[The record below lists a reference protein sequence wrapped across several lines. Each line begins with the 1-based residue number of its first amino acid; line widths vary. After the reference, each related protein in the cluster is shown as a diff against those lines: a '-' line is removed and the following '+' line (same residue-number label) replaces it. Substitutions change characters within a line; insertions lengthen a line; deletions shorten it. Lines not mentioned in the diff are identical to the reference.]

1 MSKSKKVANEYPYK
15 YKEIFKKS
23 NNNFYFLNGHG
34 EELEEEYEVP
44 NGVRI
49 IMCYYSGKILNICNV
64 FEKFNW
70 SNILLNPNSF
80 SDYYKFLSSISE
92 NKSINDYF
100 RIYEEGD
107 IIKNINLHSD
117 SNFREGIFKLP
128 VKGFC
133 YDNKSDS
140 IVISSNTPTSSIV
153 NYPELK
159 DFFKEKDKKII
170 IDDNK
175 IIDLMK
181 NNKNVYIIENFF
193 RKIYKSVKL
202 SNFINSMRIHQNFTI
217 LISVCKEEKEI
228 KLSSSGRKIEDELE
242 KIKRRIFI
250 ENMLSK

>member
-1 MSKSKKVANEYPYK
+1 MSKSEKVENEYPYK
-15 YKEIFKKS
+15 YKERFKN

-34 EELEEEYEVP
+34 EELEKEYEVP

-49 IMCYYSGKILNICNV
+49 IMFYYSGKILNICNV

-80 SDYYKFLSSISE
+80 TDYYKFLSAISE

-107 IIKNINLHSD
+107 IIKNINLYSD
-117 SNFREGIFKLP
+117 NNFREGIFKLP

-133 YDNKSDS
+133 YDKKSDS

-159 DFFKEKDKKII
+159 NFFKEKQKKII

-181 NNKNVYIIENFF
+181 KNKNVYIIENYF

-202 SNFINSMRIHQNFTI
+202 SNFINSMRIYQNFTI
-217 LISVCKEEKEI
+217 LISVYKEEKEI

>member
-1 MSKSKKVANEYPYK
+1 MNIRIIIRKDL
-15 YKEIFKKS
+15 KKS

-34 EELEEEYEVP
+34 EELEQEYEVP

-49 IMCYYSGKILNICNV
+49 IMFYYSGKILNICNV

-80 SDYYKFLSSISE
+80 TDYYKFLSAISE

-100 RIYEEGD
+100 CIYEEGD
-107 IIKNINLHSD
+107 IIKNINLYSD
-117 SNFREGIFKLP
+117 NNFREGIFKLP

-133 YDNKSDS
+133 YDKKSDS

-153 NYPELK
+153 NYPKLK
-159 DFFKEKDKKII
+159 DFCKEKQKK

-181 NNKNVYIIENFF
+181 KNNDVCIIENYF

-202 SNFINSMRIHQNFTI
+202 SNFINSMRIYQNFTI